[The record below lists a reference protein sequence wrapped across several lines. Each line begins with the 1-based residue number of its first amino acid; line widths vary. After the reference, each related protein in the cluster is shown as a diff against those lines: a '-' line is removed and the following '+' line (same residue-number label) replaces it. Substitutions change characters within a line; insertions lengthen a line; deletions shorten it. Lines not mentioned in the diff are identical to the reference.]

1 MDKKLH
7 ATCMGDSVVA
17 VVDDVGAAVVAFDFV
32 VSTSTS
38 PTTSLV
44 VDDEWEIEQ

>member
-17 VVDDVGAAVVAFDFV
+17 VVDDVGAAVVAFDLV
-32 VSTSTS
+32 ASTSKTPS
-38 PTTSLV
+38 SL